1 MVRGSRD
8 PGSEVGAGYRQIL
21 NLAVPAFLSLI
32 AEPLFLVADSAV
44 VGHLGTAEL
53 AGLGVA
59 SAALTTFTGLF
70 VFLAYATTATSS
82 RRMGAGDRQGA
93 AQAGVDG
100 LWLSV
105 IIGLLVAI
113 MLVAI
118 PTTVAGWF
126 GASGAVAEQAGRYL
140 RITGFGVPAMLAT
153 MAITGVLRGF
163 QDTRTPLVVT
173 IVTFSANLVL
183 NLWFV
188 LGMGW
193 GIQGSAIGTL
203 VCQIAMAVALVWVLR
218 IRTRGLDL
226 SLVPHLSGIASSL
239 RDGIPLFIRTLAL
252 RAALYVTTWVAARS
266 GAITMASYQVTM
278 TMWNLLL
285 MAMDALGIAGQAL
298 TGASLGA
305 GDVRRTRSLT
315 ATMTRWGLVAGVVIG
330 IVLAAF
336 HQVVPAL
343 YTDDPAVHR
352 AVAAG
357 LLVVAAQQIV
367 AGPAFVLDGV
377 LIGAGDGRWL
387 SGAQVVMLLVYLP
400 MAWAVHLLAPSD
412 PAAAVVW
419 LWVAFSGFMIVRCAI
434 LAWRARGDA
443 WMRTGA

>member
-1 MVRGSRD
+1 MD
-8 PGSEVGAGYRQIL
+8 
-21 NLAVPAFLSLI
+21 
-32 AEPLFLVADSAV
+32 
-44 VGHLGTAEL
+44 
-53 AGLGVA
+53 GLG
-59 SAALTTFTGLF
+59 
-70 VFLAYATTATSS
+70 
-82 RRMGAGDRQGA
+82 
-93 AQAGVDG
+93 
-100 LWLSV
+100 LSV

-173 IVTFSANLVL
+173 VITFSANLVL

-239 RDGIPLFIRTLAL
+239 RDGIPLLIRTLAL

-315 ATMTRWGLVAGVVIG
+315 ATMTRWGLWRALL
-330 IVLAAF
+330 LASCWRLF
-336 HQVVPAL
+336 IRWFLPCTPTTPP
-343 YTDDPAVHR
+343 YTER
-352 AVAAG
+352 S
-357 LLVVAAQQIV
+357 LLVC
-367 AGPAFVLDGV
+367 
-377 LIGAGDGRWL
+377 L
-387 SGAQVVMLLVYLP
+387 SWQLSRS
-400 MAWAVHLLAPSD
+400 LLARLSSSMGCSLGLATADGCRVLRLSCSWCIYRWPGLCTSWRRQTRPLQWCGCGLPS
-412 PAAAVVW
+412 AG
-419 LWVAFSGFMIVRCAI
+419 S
-434 LAWRARGDA
+434 
-443 WMRTGA
+443 

>member
-1 MVRGSRD
+1 
-8 PGSEVGAGYRQIL
+8 
-21 NLAVPAFLSLI
+21 
-32 AEPLFLVADSAV
+32 
-44 VGHLGTAEL
+44 
-53 AGLGVA
+53 
-59 SAALTTFTGLF
+59 
-70 VFLAYATTATSS
+70 
-82 RRMGAGDRQGA
+82 
-93 AQAGVDG
+93 
-100 LWLSV
+100 
-105 IIGLLVAI
+105 
-113 MLVAI
+113 
-118 PTTVAGWF
+118 
-126 GASGAVAEQAGRYL
+126 
-140 RITGFGVPAMLAT
+140 MLAT
-153 MAITGVLRGF
+153 MAVTGVLRGF

-173 IVTFSANLVL
+173 VITFSANLVL
-183 NLWFV
+183 NVWFV

-203 VCQIAMAVALVWVLR
+203 VCQIAMAVALVCVLWM
-218 IRTRGLDL
+218 RTRGLDL
-226 SLVPHLSGIASSL
+226 NLMPHLSGIASSL
-239 RDGIPLFIRTLAL
+239 RDGTPLLIRTLAL

-285 MAMDALGIAGQAL
+285 MTMDALGIAGQAL

-305 GDVRRTRSLT
+305 GDTRRTRSLT

-330 IVLAAF
+330 VVLAAF
-336 HQVVPAL
+336 HQLLPVL

-387 SGAQVVMLLVYLP
+387 SGAQVVMLVVYLP
-400 MAWAVHLLAPSD
+400 MAWAVHLFAPSD

-419 LWVAFSGFMIVRCAI
+419 LWIAFSGFMVVRCAI
-434 LAWRARGDA
+434 LAWRARGDT

>member
-1 MVRGSRD
+1 MAAQGRNTL
-8 PGSEVGAGYRQIL
+8 PEAGYRQIL
-21 NLAVPAFLSLI
+21 NLAVPAFLSLV

-44 VGHLGTAEL
+44 VGHLGTAQL

-59 SAALTTFTGLF
+59 SSALTTFTGLF

-82 RRMGAGDRQGA
+82 RRVGAGDRHGA

-100 LWLSV
+100 LWLSL
-105 IIGLLVAI
+105 IIGILVAT
-113 MLVAI
+113 MLVVI

-126 GASGAVAEQAGRYL
+126 GASGVVAEQAGRYL

-153 MAITGVLRGF
+153 MAVTGVLRGF

-173 IVTFSANLVL
+173 VVTFSLNLVL

-193 GIQGSAIGTL
+193 GIEGSASGTL
-203 VCQIAMAVALVWVLR
+203 ICQIAMAVALVWVLWR
-218 IRTRGLDL
+218 RTCGLDL
-226 SLVPHLSGIASSL
+226 SLVPHVSGIASSL
-239 RDGIPLFIRTLAL
+239 RDGIPLLIRTLAL
-252 RAALYVTTWVAARS
+252 RAALYLTTWVAARA

-278 TMWNLLL
+278 TIWNLVL
-285 MAMDALGIAGQAL
+285 MTMDALGIAGQAL

-305 GDVRRTRSLT
+305 GDIRRTRSLT
-315 ATMTRWGLVAGVVIG
+315 ATMTRWGMWAGVVVG
-330 IVLAAF
+330 VLLVAF
-336 HQVVPAL
+336 HQLIPAI
-343 YTDDPAVHR
+343 YTNDPAVHR

-357 LLVVAAQQIV
+357 LVVVAVEQVI

-387 SGAQVVMLLVYLP
+387 SGAQVVMLLAYLP
-400 MAWAVHLLAPSD
+400 MAWAVHLWAPGD

-419 LWVAFSGFMIVRCAI
+419 LWIAFGGFMVIRCAI
-434 LAWRARGDA
+434 LAWRAHGDT
-443 WMRTGA
+443 WMRVGA

>member
-1 MVRGSRD
+1 
-8 PGSEVGAGYRQIL
+8 
-21 NLAVPAFLSLI
+21 
-32 AEPLFLVADSAV
+32 
-44 VGHLGTAEL
+44 
-53 AGLGVA
+53 
-59 SAALTTFTGLF
+59 
-70 VFLAYATTATSS
+70 
-82 RRMGAGDRQGA
+82 
-93 AQAGVDG
+93 
-100 LWLSV
+100 
-105 IIGLLVAI
+105 
-113 MLVAI
+113 
-118 PTTVAGWF
+118 
-126 GASGAVAEQAGRYL
+126 
-140 RITGFGVPAMLAT
+140 
-153 MAITGVLRGF
+153 
-163 QDTRTPLVVT
+163 
-173 IVTFSANLVL
+173 
-183 NLWFV
+183 
-188 LGMGW
+188 
-193 GIQGSAIGTL
+193 
-203 VCQIAMAVALVWVLR
+203 
-218 IRTRGLDL
+218 
-226 SLVPHLSGIASSL
+226 
-239 RDGIPLFIRTLAL
+239 
-252 RAALYVTTWVAARS
+252 
-266 GAITMASYQVTM
+266 MASYQVTM

-419 LWVAFSGFMIVRCAI
+419 LWVAFSGFMIVR
-434 LAWRARGDA
+434 
-443 WMRTGA
+443 

>member
-1 MVRGSRD
+1 M
-8 PGSEVGAGYRQIL
+8 
-21 NLAVPAFLSLI
+21 
-32 AEPLFLVADSAV
+32 
-44 VGHLGTAEL
+44 
-53 AGLGVA
+53 
-59 SAALTTFTGLF
+59 
-70 VFLAYATTATSS
+70 
-82 RRMGAGDRQGA
+82 
-93 AQAGVDG
+93 
-100 LWLSV
+100 
-105 IIGLLVAI
+105 
-113 MLVAI
+113 
-118 PTTVAGWF
+118 
-126 GASGAVAEQAGRYL
+126 
-140 RITGFGVPAMLAT
+140 
-153 MAITGVLRGF
+153 LRGF
-163 QDTRTPLVVT
+163 QDTRTPLIVT
-173 IVTFSANLVL
+173 VVTFSANLVL

-239 RDGIPLFIRTLAL
+239 RDGIPLLIRTLAL

-377 LIGAGDGRWL
+377 LIGARDGRWL

-434 LAWRARGDA
+434 LVWRARGDA